1 MGKQNHTIVSFL
13 YLSTILGYMLII
25 QRCTLE
31 FLEQPLKNVMKEIK
45 KKTKPIEEFKKQMK

>member
-1 MGKQNHTIVSFL
+1 
-13 YLSTILGYMLII
+13 MLII